1 LTREEYRGVIRKI
14 LIKGYRDIVDDIV
27 DEEDLEGLLDK
38 IMAVP
43 LPEKKKGKVTVNK
56 KDKRRRY

>member
-1 LTREEYRGVIRKI
+1 LTREEYKKRVWEI
-14 LIKGYRDIVDDIV
+14 LKGYNDIV

>member
-1 LTREEYRGVIRKI
+1 MTREEYKKRVWEI
-14 LIKGYRDIVDDIV
+14 LKGYNDIV